1 MTDRRTIRGP
11 LHQALEPMVRANP
24 RITPERAL
32 ERLEQDESIGSL
44 LSNYTQPLSAIR
56 RTLRDLKT

>member
-1 MTDRRTIRGP
+1 MTRPGTGRGP
-11 LHQALEPMVRANP
+11 LHQALEPIVRKNP

-32 ERLEQDESIGSL
+32 ERLEQSENASVLEQYG
-44 LSNYTQPLSAIR
+44 QPLSAVR

>member
-1 MTDRRTIRGP
+1 VTPITGRGP
-11 LHQALEPMVRANP
+11 LHEALAPIVRANP

-32 ERLEQDESIGSL
+32 ERLEQSEHANVL
-44 LSNYTQPLSAIR
+44 EQYPQPLSAVR